1 MLASLTAGATRASC
15 LAFTSTAAQADTTLG
30 LEAALKSQAPDP
42 VEGNDSAQAALEVLL
57 PPQADLSL
65 SIDGPAT
72 LPRRAFR
79 AEYAFTLANGGT
91 IAAAQPTLVIEGTTM
106 TATASVQAPA
116 GWQCSKQ
123 YNGSQR
129 SATLTTTAA
138 SLAAGASADFAVRVN
153 TRPTPG
159 PEERRVGKECGS
171 TGRTRG

>member
-1 MLASLTAGATRASC
+1 MRISDWSSDVCSSDL
-15 LAFTSTAAQADTTLG
+15 
-30 LEAALKSQAPDP
+30 DP

-79 AEYAFTLANGGT
+79 AEYAFTLANSGT
-91 IAAAQPTLVIEGTTM
+91 IAAAQPTLVIEGNTM

-123 YNGSQR
+123 YNGGPR
-129 SATLTTTAA
+129 SATLDRK
-138 SLAAGASADFAVRVN
+138 S
-153 TRPTPG
+153 TRLN
-159 PEERRVGKECGS
+159 S
-171 TGRTRG
+171 SH

>member
-1 MLASLTAGATRASC
+1 IIRRPPRSTRTVT
-15 LAFTSTAAQADTTLG
+15 LFPYTTRVR
-30 LEAALKSQAPDP
+30 S
-42 VEGNDSAQAALEVLL
+42 LEVLL

-91 IAAAQPTLVIEGTTM
+91 IAAAQPTLVIEGNTM

-123 YNGSQR
+123 YNGS
-129 SATLTTTAA
+129 
-138 SLAAGASADFAVRVN
+138 
-153 TRPTPG
+153 P
-159 PEERRVGKECGS
+159 
-171 TGRTRG
+171 